1 MHEAPNPALISYIC
15 LQFLSMN
22 ARDVRQTF
30 LDFFR
35 QKAHEI
41 LPSAP
46 MVLKD
51 DPTLMFTNA
60 GMNPFKDWFV
70 GNEPAKFPRVA
81 DTQKCL
87 RVSGKHNDLEEVGRD
102 TYHHTMFEMLG
113 NWSFGDYFKEEAV
126 SWAWELLT
134 EVYKIPANQL
144 YVTYFEGDAAENLSP
159 DLETRDLW
167 RKFLPE
173 DRILTGNKKDNFW
186 EMGDTGPCGPCT
198 EIHVDIRPESERNS
212 GTPGSE
218 WVNRDHPQV
227 IEVWNLVF
235 MQFNRT
241 ADGTLK
247 PLPNTHVD
255 TGMGFERLCMVL
267 QGTTSNYDTDVFKPY
282 IQWLANTSGIPYGQA
297 ETTDIAMRVMAD
309 HIRAVALAITD
320 GQLPSNTGAG
330 YVIRRILRRAVRYGF
345 SFLGFKEPTF
355 YRLLPLLV
363 SSLGEAFPEL
373 KQQQAFVSKVMEE
386 EEMAFLRTL
395 ENGLGRLETLLQPGK
410 TLDGQTAFEL
420 YDTYGFPFDLTALI
434 AAEKGG
440 MVDEAGFLSALAQQ
454 KERSRSAGK
463 ITADDWQ
470 QVQPDVPVQFVGYDQ
485 LQAVGRPIKF
495 RKVEYKGQS
504 RFQLVT
510 DTTPFYPEGGG
521 QVGDKGVWIGQ
532 DGECLQVLNT
542 LRENQLIVHV
552 VDRLPDNPNQEFEGQ
567 VDAVLRLDS
576 ARNHSATHLLHAAL
590 RQVLGTHVEQRG
602 SLVNPDYLRFDFSHP
617 GKISEEELQ
626 EIEGEVNR
634 RIWANHSLQEHRDLP
649 FQEALAAGAMAL
661 FGEKYGERVRMI
673 VFDPA
678 FSVEL
683 CGGTHVSATGAIGL
697 FSLVSEG
704 SVAAGIRR
712 IEALTGR
719 AAYEQARQTAQDWKQ
734 AGTMLK
740 APSKTLLA
748 LEESLSEMARLKTR
762 LEMLEAQQGQQQWAE
777 LLKTAETHG
786 EHKVL
791 IAKTDL
797 KADFLRNA
805 LFALRSAPESWFV
818 VLGGQEAEKANLT
831 VFASEHLVE
840 SGLDARQWIKELSV
854 HIQGGGGGQPFL
866 ANAGGKN
873 PAGLVAALEA
883 ARAKWARG
891 GVM

>member
-1 MHEAPNPALISYIC
+1 
-15 LQFLSMN
+15 MN

-35 QKAHEI
+35 QKGHEI
-41 LPSAP
+41 VPSAP

-60 GMNPFKDWFV
+60 GMNPFKDWFI
-70 GNEPAKFPRVA
+70 GNEPARFSRVA

-113 NWSFGDYFKEEAV
+113 NWSFGDYFKKEAI

-144 YVTYFEGDAAENLSP
+144 YVTYFEGDATENLAP
-159 DLETRDLW
+159 DLETRALW
-167 RKFLPE
+167 RRFLPE

-198 EIHVDIRPESERNS
+198 EIHVDIRPEAERLN
-212 GTPGSE
+212 GKPGSE

-241 ADGTLK
+241 ADGSLK

-267 QGTTSNYDTDVFKPY
+267 QGTTSNYDTDVFTPY
-282 IQWLANTSGIPYGQA
+282 IQWLSKTSGIPYGQA
-297 ETTDIAMRVMAD
+297 EATDIAMRVMAD

-345 SFLGFKEPTF
+345 SFLNFKEPTF

-363 SSLGEAFPEL
+363 ESLGQAFPEL

-395 ENGLGRLETLLQPGK
+395 ENGLSRLETLIHPGK

-434 AAEKGG
+434 AREKGAE
-440 MVDEAGFLSALAQQ
+440 VDEAGFQSALEQQ

-470 QVQPDVPVQFVGYDQ
+470 QVQADVPVQFVGYDQ
-485 LQAVGRPIKF
+485 LNSSGRPIKF
-495 RKVEYKGQS
+495 RKVEYKGQT

-510 DTTPFYPEGGG
+510 DITPFYPEGGG

-532 DGECLQVLNT
+532 DGERLQVLNT

-552 VDRLPDNPNQEFEGQ
+552 LDKLPENPNQRFEGQ
-567 VDAVLRLDS
+567 VDESLRLDT

-590 RQVLGTHVEQRG
+590 RQILGKHVEQRG
-602 SLVNPDYLRFDFSHP
+602 SLVHPDYLRFDFSHP

-626 EIEGEVNR
+626 QIEQEVNR
-634 RIWANHSLQEHRDLP
+634 RIWANQSLQERRDVP
-649 FQEALAAGAMAL
+649 FQEALASGAMAL

-683 CGGTHVSATGAIGL
+683 CGGTHVQATGAIGM
-697 FSLVSEG
+697 FSIVSEG

-719 AAYEQARQTAQDWKQ
+719 AAYELVRNTAKDWKL
-734 AGTMLK
+734 AGALLK
-740 APSKTLLA
+740 APAKPLAA
-748 LEESLSEMARLKTR
+748 LEETLQEMAQLKSR
-762 LEMLEAQQGQQQWAE
+762 LEQLEQQAGQQNWNE
-777 LLKTAETHG
+777 LLKSAETVGGHR
-786 EHKVL
+786 VL
-791 IAKTDL
+791 IAQTEL
-797 KADFLRNA
+797 KADFVRNA
-805 LFALRSAPESWFV
+805 LFALRSAPESWLV
-818 VLGGQEAEKANLT
+818 VLGGCEGEKVGLT
-831 VFASEHLVE
+831 VFASDALVAA
-840 SGLDARQWIKELSV
+840 GVDARQWIKELSG

-873 PAGLVAALEA
+873 PGGLGAALTQ
-883 ARAKWARG
+883 ARSMAM
-891 GVM
+891 GVLG